1 MNGGAAKKMKIEP
14 VAEPFSTSRI
24 RFGDVMFTDSYNITR
39 RDVSLNQITT
49 QRIRAGSRIY
59 KVIAN
64 DEIIESPINQIGDYD
79 HVDILFDNTDPF
91 KTSE

>member
-1 MNGGAAKKMKIEP
+1 MKIEP
-14 VAEPFSTSRI
+14 VAAPFSTSRI

-64 DEIIESPINQIGDYD
+64 DEIVEPPINQIGDYE
-79 HVDILFDNTDPF
+79 HVDIFFDNTDPF

>member
-1 MNGGAAKKMKIEP
+1 MKIEP

-39 RDVSLNQITT
+39 RDVSLSQVTT

-64 DEIIESPINQIGDYD
+64 NEIVESPITQIGDYE